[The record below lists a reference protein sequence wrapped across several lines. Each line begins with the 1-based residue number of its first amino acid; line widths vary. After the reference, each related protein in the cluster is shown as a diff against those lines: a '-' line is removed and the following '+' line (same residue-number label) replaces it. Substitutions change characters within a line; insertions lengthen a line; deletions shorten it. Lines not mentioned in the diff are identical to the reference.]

1 MAALLLLP
9 PLFFA
14 AMHIGARI
22 YCGRIIQRDE
32 ADRLLLARLPE
43 MEAALT
49 VARAALRPFH
59 AENPIEAGRSEEFS
73 RWIME
78 TARNESVDIK
88 GLTVTPVNDPASLT
102 PALTADFRCDD
113 EFADIVRFV
122 HTLQDRDARIVLL
135 ESLQLNL
142 IGAQIPHRY
151 SLSIRMRSHLVA
163 ALPQ

>member
-14 AMHIGARI
+14 TLHIGARM
-22 YCGRIIQRDE
+22 YCARIIQRDE

-49 VARAALRPFH
+49 VARNALKPFH
-59 AENPIEAGRSEEFS
+59 AGKPLEAGRSEEFS

-78 TARNESVDIK
+78 AARNEKIDIK
-88 GLTVTPVNDPASLT
+88 GLTVTPVNDPDSLT
-102 PALTADFRCDD
+102 PALTAEFRCDD
-113 EFADIVRFV
+113 ELADIVRFV
-122 HTLQDRDARIVLL
+122 HNLQDRDARIVLFD
-135 ESLQLNL
+135 SLQLNL